1 MKLVRLGLSTVV
13 AAGLCAGLG
22 LGAPLASASPDVL
35 AAMQHDLGLTAQQ
48 AQTRVAE
55 ESAAIRL
62 APQADRLAGDAYSG
76 SWFDPAAGKLVVAVT
91 DQQKAAALQAMGVQV
106 VKATV
111 NAKTLQAAKSAIDS
125 RAKAHSAPAEVASWG
140 VDTKSNSVV
149 ITVRSQD
156 AAVQAFVAEAK
167 KSGPVTVRQTSQPR
181 PQVLSAGTVGGDP
194 YYINGNVR
202 CSIGFSVSGG
212 FVSAGHC
219 GQPGSS
225 VVGWDGSAMGSFAG
239 STFPGNDFSYIRTG
253 NGWWQ
258 APVVLGWG
266 TVSDALVRGDWVAPP
281 GTSVCRSGS
290 TSHWHCG
297 TVEALGDTVN
307 YAQGAVYNMTRTN
320 VCAEP
325 GDSGGS
331 FITGDQ
337 AQGVTSGGYGNCSSG
352 GETWFQPVGPIL
364 SAYGVGLVTA

>member
-1 MKLVRLGLSTVV
+1 MKTIRLGLSTVV
-13 AAGLCAGLG
+13 TACLCAGF
-22 LGAPLASASPDVL
+22 GAPSATASPVVL
-35 AAMQHDLGLTAQQ
+35 AAVQHDLGLTARQ
-48 AQTRVAE
+48 AQTRLAQ
-55 ESAAIRL
+55 ESTAMRL
-62 APQADRLAGDAYSG
+62 APRAEQLAGDTFAG
-76 SWFDPAAGKLVVAVT
+76 SWFDPATGKLVVAVT
-91 DQQKAAALQAMGVQV
+91 DETEAAPVRAMGAQV
-106 VKATV
+106 TKVAV
-111 NAKTLQAAKSAIDS
+111 NAKTLQAKKSAIDNRS
-125 RAKAHSAPAEVASWG
+125 RAHRAPAGVASWG
-140 VDTKSNSVV
+140 VDAKSNSVV
-149 ITVRSQD
+149 ITVRGQD
-156 AAVQAFVAEAK
+156 AAVRAFVDAARQN
-167 KSGPVTVRQTSQPR
+167 GPVTVRQTDEPQ

-253 NGWWQ
+253 YGWWQ

-297 TVEALGDTVN
+297 TIEALGDTVN

-364 SAYGVGLVTA
+364 AAYGVGLVTP

>member
-1 MKLVRLGLSTVV
+1 MNLVRLGLSVMVT
-13 AAGLCAGLG
+13 AGLCAGLG
-22 LGAPLASASPDVL
+22 APLATASPVVL

-48 AQTRVAE
+48 AQARLTE
-55 ESAAIRL
+55 ESAAMRL
-62 APQADRLAGDAYSG
+62 APQAEQRAGDAFAG
-76 SWFDPAAGKLVVAVT
+76 SWFDPATGKLVVAVT
-91 DQQKAAALQAMGVQV
+91 DQHTAATVRGMGVQV
-106 VKATV
+106 ATATV
-111 NAKTLQAAKSAIDS
+111 NAKTLQANKSAIDNRS
-125 RAKAHSAPAEVASWG
+125 RAHRAPAEVASWG
-140 VDTKSNSVV
+140 VDARTNSVV
-149 ITVRSQD
+149 ITVRGQD
-156 AAVQAFVAEAK
+156 AAVQEFVAAARK
-167 KSGPVTVRQTSQPR
+167 NGPVTVRQTSSPQ

-219 GQPGSS
+219 GQPGYS

-307 YAQGAVYNMTRTN
+307 YAQGAVYNMTRTT

-364 SAYGVGLVTA
+364 AAYGVGLVTP